1 MDARSKLNS
10 GIIHEIF
17 VRFTCIFLDGE
28 AGDFIIGASVL
39 FGVTKINDKE
49 IVIRSAKSHTVT
61 LTPLLV
67 QPNS

>member
-1 MDARSKLNS
+1 MKYSSDLLVYSWM
-10 GIIHEIF
+10 
-17 VRFTCIFLDGE
+17 VRQETSSLEHLPVI
-28 AGDFIIGASVL
+28 
-39 FGVTKINDKE
+39 FGVTKINDEE